1 MNQTCDES
9 GVAFRLEPRQ
19 HSSASYP
26 GSRVRNVRLIEQ
38 LSFLAVLTLIAL
50 AAIPYG
56 TVQAW
61 WIAVF
66 ECGAF
71 LLGAVWAFMGL
82 LGRAPQMNN
91 RTLLG
96 AFAALVLVAALQTL
110 PIWFA
115 DGVRQPLSVDP
126 FATRLWILYSAA
138 LLIILALLLQ
148 YTNDLTRLR
157 ALVYVVIAVG
167 VGSAVFGI
175 GRHLT
180 SFVLPVPAGSTP
192 AEASFGQFINRNH
205 FALLMELSL
214 GLVAGI
220 LVGGGARTSQ
230 IPIYLTLTAL
240 LWIALVLSNSRG
252 GIMSMVGQSIFLA
265 LIWNLR
271 REPHKRSLDGRF
283 SSRLKSLSHMRGTRA
298 LLTVAL
304 VAMMT
309 AGVVWVGGDPL
320 RHRFEALPRELDSE
334 TVSRDNSS
342 RLSIWRATLS
352 MIKEHPLVGVGFGA
366 FATAFPKYHNA
377 SGRWT
382 PEQAHND
389 YLELMASGGLP
400 AVAIGIVMLVVVGR
414 AAWRRFATAV
424 DPFRRATCL
433 GAMVGLFGLMIH
445 SLVDFGLHVTI
456 NALVCISLI
465 VIAVAPISES
475 KPAVRQ
481 LNV

>member
-1 MNQTCDES
+1 
-9 GVAFRLEPRQ
+9 
-19 HSSASYP
+19 
-26 GSRVRNVRLIEQ
+26 
-38 LSFLAVLTLIAL
+38 
-50 AAIPYG
+50 
-56 TVQAW
+56 
-61 WIAVF
+61 
-66 ECGAF
+66 
-71 LLGAVWAFMGL
+71 MGL
-82 LGRAPQMNN
+82 LGRAQQLNN

-96 AFAALVLVAALQTL
+96 AFAALILLAALQIL
-110 PIWFA
+110 PIWSG
-115 DGVRQPLSVDP
+115 DGVRQGVSLDP
-126 FATRLWILYSAA
+126 FATRLWILYTAA
-138 LLIILALLLQ
+138 LLIVLALLLQ

-157 ALVYVVIAVG
+157 ALVYVVVAVG

-180 SFVLPVPAGSTP
+180 YFVLPVPAGSTS

-220 LVGGGARTSQ
+220 LVGGGTRTSH

-240 LWIALVLSNSRG
+240 LWTALVLSNSRG

-271 REPHKRSLDGRF
+271 REPHRRLPDGRF

-298 LLTVAL
+298 LLTVGL
-304 VAMMT
+304 VAIM
-309 AGVVWVGGDPL
+309 AVGVVWVGGDPL
-320 RHRFEALPRELDSE
+320 RHRFEALPRELESE

-342 RLSIWRATLS
+342 RLSIWRATLN
-352 MIKEHPLVGVGFGA
+352 MIKDHPLAGVGFGA
-366 FATAFPKYHNA
+366 FATAFPRYHNA

-400 AVAIGIVMLVVVGR
+400 AVAIGIVILITVGR
-414 AAWRRFATAV
+414 TGWRRFTAAV

-433 GAMVGLFGLMIH
+433 GALVGLFGLMIH
-445 SLVDFGLHVTI
+445 SLVDFGLHITV

-465 VIAVAPISES
+465 VIAIAPVSES
-475 KPAVRQ
+475 KAATRQ